1 MKTLFLISIFTIFP
15 ISVFGQATVNLQVI
29 ASEPPVAVTFSA
41 EGVAAITNLG
51 LSVVASG
58 VSATTLTSAIN
69 SSATNIAGNLSS
81 TGTNIAGNLSSTTGI
96 VGGMGLK
103 IDNEAML
110 VLSNGTVQ
118 RGTYGTT
125 PAAHSAG
132 ATVTVLRSGD
142 YSQQLANILADTT
155 KNAGT
160 STPGP
165 TVTAQQAAIATAN
178 AAIATAL
185 ASLVTHN

>member
-81 TGTNIAGNLSSTTGI
+81 TTGI
-96 VGGMGLK
+96 AGGMGLK